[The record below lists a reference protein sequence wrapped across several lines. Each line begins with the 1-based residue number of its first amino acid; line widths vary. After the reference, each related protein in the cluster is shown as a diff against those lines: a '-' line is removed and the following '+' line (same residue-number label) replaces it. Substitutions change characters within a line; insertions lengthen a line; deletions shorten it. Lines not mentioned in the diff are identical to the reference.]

1 MRAETLLRDLALHE
15 LLESLLPDFV
25 LAFTFFTALTYAI
38 LSKRFDRQRPAIAM
52 SAALGLALAVG
63 LVWWEQDRGLSIRH
77 LGPVAVGFAVILLGM
92 VLYQAIR
99 QAGGSWA
106 GAGIALGASILVA
119 RILEV
124 DWPVDPQ
131 VVQTVTMVALMAGA
145 FAFLLHRRALPS
157 LARRLSAPA
166 SRERAAIR
174 HDMTDLHRDR
184 RVGKGLRRELKRVRR
199 RADSLRER
207 PQEARKIMLQL
218 RRVLPAEGWLTQ
230 QLAQLRAK
238 AHRIGQ
244 GHVARIEEI
253 RQAIA
258 GLPPAARKQASDE
271 LIARSRQLRLDRR
284 IERLD
289 KAVAANEATVRQL
302 TRQAQQALADR
313 DPQRLTVLLKD
324 AEKLQKHNTGLL
336 RTIQR
341 TEQRLADM
349 AGQVAQ
355 EAQRGSRQ

>member
-1 MRAETLLRDLALHE
+1 MTPRMTLADSGLGE
-15 LLESLLPDFV
+15 LLETLVPDFV
-25 LAFTFFTALTYAI
+25 LAFAFFTALVYAI
-38 LSKRFDRQRPAIAM
+38 LGKRFDRQRPAIAM
-52 SAALGLALAVG
+52 SVALGLALAVG
-63 LVWWEQDRGLSIRH
+63 LVWWERDHGWSIRN

-99 QAGGSWA
+99 QVGGSWA
-106 GAGIALGASILVA
+106 GAGIALGASILIA
-119 RILEV
+119 WILEV

-131 VVQTVTMVALMAGA
+131 VVQTVTIVSLLVGILA
-145 FAFLLHRRALPS
+145 FALRHRAFSAIARSLP
-157 LARRLSAPA
+157 ARV

-174 HDMTDLHRDR
+174 HDMSDLHRDR
-184 RVGKGLRRELKRVRR
+184 RVGKGLHRELKRVRR
-199 RADSLRER
+199 RADSLPKH

-238 AHRIGQ
+238 AHRVRQ

-258 GLPPAARKQASDE
+258 GLPTAARKQASDE

-289 KAVAANEATVRQL
+289 KAVAANEATIRQL
-302 TRQAQQALADR
+302 TRQAQQALADH
-313 DPQRLTVLLKD
+313 DPQRLTVLVKE
-324 AEKLQKHNTGLL
+324 AEGLQKHNARLL
-336 RTIQR
+336 KTIQH
-341 TEQRLADM
+341 TEQRLADI

-355 EAQRGSRQ
+355 EAQRRCRQ